1 MDGELVILAID
12 PGLAN
17 TGIALGKLDISTG
30 SRSLLHT
37 ELFHTDP
44 DLKEKAQ
51 GRFKDHALRASALC
65 EDNRYMEW
73 GDGSDQLFQVT
84 HLVSEWPQG
93 RKDGAVI
100 LGIWLGAFP
109 ECEQCC
115 VHPRTWQAA
124 MFKEMPGDT
133 TKLMSKF
140 RATIDWGEEAHGYS
154 DHVHDALNMLTWYMD
169 KLYLENIDT
178 KFLDN
183 AQGKIDSMRRV
194 TGARRKR

>member
-51 GRFKDHALRASALC
+51 GRFKDHALRANALC
-65 EDNRYMEW
+65 GLDCLVDNW
-73 GDGSDQLFQVT
+73 PT

-115 VHPRTWQAA
+115 VHPRTWQSA

-194 TGARRKR
+194 TGVRRKRDE